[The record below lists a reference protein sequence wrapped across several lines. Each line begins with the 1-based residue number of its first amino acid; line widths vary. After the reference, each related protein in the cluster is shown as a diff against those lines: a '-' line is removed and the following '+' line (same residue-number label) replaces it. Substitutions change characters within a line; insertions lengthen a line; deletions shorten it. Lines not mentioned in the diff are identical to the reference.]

1 MQICIESS
9 SLFLINAKWN
19 SKQKAFQK
27 SDIWIMMKFI
37 RRPWSCLL
45 SRDFHQ
51 ILPIGAVIGDLARS
65 FPCPCSSVKI
75 FILNFNKL
83 VFDEILKFDIS
94 FITRK
99 AIIATHP
106 LLTSQLITETGCK
119 QYSVLG
125 SMLWF
130 DPFLLCNHNSK

>member
-51 ILPIGAVIGDLARS
+51 IVIGAPARS
-65 FPCPCSSVKI
+65 HVRVALLKFS
-75 FILNFNKL
+75 LALFNKL
-83 VFDEILKFDIS
+83 VFDEILKCDIS